1 MDTRL
6 VVSRTLPDGR
16 RTMVFPFHVSLEGL
30 ESATI
35 CRDEEDYDV
44 MVKNIFLCA
53 RRNNIIVVIYSVVS
67 NHAHIAILGENIIT
81 ARRFS
86 DRLKQVQSMWLH
98 RKYGDEKLLFRK
110 KADVSIIDTVQYARN
125 VLAYIPRNALD
136 NGAKNI
142 AEYKWTGFLA
152 MFSENKPSPGMIPV
166 KSLSTREI
174 ARYLHTGDRLSDVGW
189 YLNTDGTL
197 NPICAC
203 DNNYLESIF
212 NHDQTFF
219 LRTIGSVNSSE
230 MKYLSSMA
238 KSRKMND
245 AEFLKT
251 VNELSQEWYHKEAR
265 DLPPD
270 GKARFIEYLQKKY
283 YLSVPQVAR
292 CLNMKRED
300 VSVLLGK
307 QNSH

>member
-1 MDTRL
+1 M
-6 VVSRTLPDGR
+6 VS
-16 RTMVFPFHVSLEGL
+16 PFHVSLEGL

-53 RRNNIIVVIYSVVS
+53 RRRNVIVIIYAVVS
-67 NHAHIAILGENIIT
+67 NHAHIAVLGKDLIST
-81 ARRFS
+81 KRFS
-86 DRLKQVQSMWLH
+86 DHLKQVQSMWLH
-98 RKYGDEKLLFRK
+98 RKYGDEKILFRK
-110 KADVSIIDTVQYARN
+110 KADISIIDTVQYARN

-142 AEYKWTGFLA
+142 YEYKWTGFRA
-152 MFSENKPSPGMIPV
+152 MFSENTPSPGMIHV

-189 YLNTDGTL
+189 YLNADGTL
-197 NPICAC
+197 DPEGAC
-203 DNNYLESIF
+203 DSNYLESVF

-219 LRTIGSVNSSE
+219 LRAIGSVNSSE
-230 MKYLSSMA
+230 MNYQSFVA

-245 AEFLKT
+245 AEFLNT
-251 VNELSQEWYHKEAR
+251 VNELSREWYHKDAR
-265 DLPPD
+265 DLPPE
-270 GKARFIEYLQKKY
+270 GKARFIEYLKKKY
-283 YLSVPQVAR
+283 FLSVPQVAR

-300 VSVLLGK
+300 VSVLLGRR
-307 QNSH
+307 NIHR